1 VHLAHFYEIDHERK
15 MGIVAIFLDVDP
27 NRNRW
32 SFLYKLICHWREV
45 EEGVREECGL
55 ASVPAYP
62 GCRNPTRQGNDGN
75 LPIQCSAVNNPFRMC
90 KPNSC
95 CESVAS
101 TSAYCQEVYHTTPM
115 VAKWDPCV
123 VGTAVASQKKWTR
136 KLSAITA
143 TQTAPVS
150 SVLRQNT
157 RKNARNRK
165 DLASAKLLGF
175 ATREPSL
182 SRSCSC
188 Q

>member
-1 VHLAHFYEIDHERK
+1 
-15 MGIVAIFLDVDP
+15 MDP

-32 SFLYKLICHWREV
+32 SFLYKLNCQWHEV

-55 ASVPAYP
+55 ASVPAYA
-62 GCRNPTRQGNDGN
+62 GCRNPTRLGNDGN
-75 LPIQCSAVNNPFRMC
+75 LPIQSSFSAVNNPFRMC

-115 VAKWDPCV
+115 VAKWGPCV

-143 TQTAPVS
+143 NLGAAQTVPVS

-175 ATREPSL
+175 ATRGRAFSL
-182 SRSCSC
+182 SCSC